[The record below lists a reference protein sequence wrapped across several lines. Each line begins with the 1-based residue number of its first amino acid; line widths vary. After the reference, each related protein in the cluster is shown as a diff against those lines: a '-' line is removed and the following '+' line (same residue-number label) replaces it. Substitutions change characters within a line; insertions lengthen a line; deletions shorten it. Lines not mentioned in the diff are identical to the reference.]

1 MSSAVIRVLDQL
13 KQAGHLQG
21 KDIANIAS
29 VSPATV
35 TRWQQGKAAPTL
47 QTQTRLA
54 ELRFVVDRLNDFYTP
69 EEARL
74 WLHTPHALLKGK
86 RAIDLIMNGQTEDVL
101 AALEA
106 LDSAAYV

>member
-13 KQAGHLQG
+13 KIAGHLQG

-35 TRWQQGKAAPTL
+35 SRWQRGKASPTL

-54 ELRFVVDRLNDFYTP
+54 ELRYVVDRLNDFYTP

-74 WLHTPHALLKGK
+74 WLHASHPLLNGK
-86 RAIDLIMNGQTEDVL
+86 RAIDLIIDGQTEEVL
-101 AALEA
+101 AAIEA
-106 LDSAAYV
+106 IDTSAYI